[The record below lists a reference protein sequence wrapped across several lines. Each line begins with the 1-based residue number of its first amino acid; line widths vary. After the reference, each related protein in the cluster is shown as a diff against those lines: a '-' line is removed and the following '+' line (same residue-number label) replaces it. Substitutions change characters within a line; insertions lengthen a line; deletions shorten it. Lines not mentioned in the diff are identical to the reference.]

1 MKFIGVVRNAPVF
14 FQWKTKYRWKSN
26 QTNFSVL

>member
-14 FQWKTKYRWKSN
+14 FQWKTKYRW
-26 QTNFSVL
+26 